1 MESCITSAGQTA
13 CLSRSKTAELT
24 PASGK
29 GAGLVEDRK
38 RTLLAAVVIAVVL
51 AAVLYSFSM
60 NLFAPTPELVLA
72 DPDATASAEPSG
84 EPSGGQGGVRVEVS
98 TQTVQSLIA
107 SLTRYESYSRTV
119 TVEYAAQGQS
129 VGTVSA
135 QVWADGGWL
144 RTDLTLASGR
154 VEHAILGDGQL
165 WLWYDG
171 ERTVYEG
178 PAEGL
183 SADLIQRLPTYEDV
197 LELDKSSITAAG
209 YEERDGQPCVYVE
222 AKTARSYTERYWVSV
237 NSGLLVA
244 AETEEDGEVV
254 YTMSA
259 RDVVSPLEETG
270 GVFALPDGAVLRPRG
285 E

>member
-1 MESCITSAGQTA
+1 ME
-13 CLSRSKTAELT
+13 E
-24 PASGK
+24 
-29 GAGLVEDRK
+29 RK
-38 RTLLAAVVIAVVL
+38 RTILAVVIILVVL

-60 NLFAPTPELVLA
+60 NLFAPTPKLELA
-72 DPDATASAEPSG
+72 NPDATASLDPSGSPSG
-84 EPSGGQGGVRVEVS
+84 ERGGLMVEVS
-98 TQTVQSLIA
+98 TRTVQSLIA

-119 TVEYAAQGQS
+119 AVQYFDAGQP
-129 VGTVSA
+129 VGSASA
-135 QVWADGGWL
+135 QIWADGGWS
-144 RTDLTLASGR
+144 RTDVTLASGR
-154 VEHAILGDGQL
+154 VEHAILGDGRL
-165 WLWYDG
+165 WLWYDR
-171 ERTVYEG
+171 ESAVYEG
-178 PAEGL
+178 PGADL